1 MISLNRT
8 RTILNYNNF
17 QVFMQT
23 ELDKAERELKI
34 KNYSPRTI
42 KSYLYSL
49 QKYFSF
55 KGGYFIKL
63 DQEDIRNFLLHCEK
77 KQISPQSRN
86 LFLNAIKFYYR
97 NVQKD
102 YQKIEIQSAKKPKS
116 LPTVLSR
123 SEVGRIL
130 ESFKNAKH
138 KLMVSLAYGSG
149 LRVSEVISLKVQ
161 DLDFEELTVHIKQAK
176 GQKDRISVM
185 PESLTDSLKNLV
197 AGKSGDDFV
206 FASER
211 GGKLTTR
218 TAQKVFENALRDSG
232 VKKEATFHSLR
243 HSFATHLLENGTD
256 VRYVQELLG
265 HSNIRTT
272 QLYTQVTNP
281 KLKNIKS
288 PL

>member
-1 MISLNRT
+1 
-8 RTILNYNNF
+8 
-17 QVFMQT
+17 MQI
-23 ELDKAERELKI
+23 ELHKTERELRVI
-34 KNYSPRTI
+34 NYSPKTI
-42 KSYLYSL
+42 KSYLYGL
-49 QKYFSF
+49 REYFSF
-55 KGGYFIKL
+55 KGNNFTELNQENIK
-63 DQEDIRNFLLHCEK
+63 NFLLHCEQ

-97 NVQKD
+97 NIVKNPR
-102 YQKIEIQSAKKPKS
+102 KIEIQSAKRPKS

-123 SEVGRIL
+123 REITKIL
-130 ESFKNAKH
+130 ESLKNAKH
-138 KLMVSLAYGSG
+138 KLLLSLTYGAG
-149 LRVSEVISLKVQ
+149 LRVSEIVVLKVQ

-176 GQKDRISVM
+176 GQKDRISVI
-185 PESLTDSLKNLV
+185 PTSLIDGLKNLI
-197 AGKSGDDFV
+197 AGKDKNDLV

-232 VKKEATFHSLR
+232 IKKDATFHSLR

-256 VRYVQELLG
+256 VRFVQELLG
-265 HSNIRTT
+265 HQNIRST
-272 QLYTQVTNP
+272 QIYTHVTNP

>member
-1 MISLNRT
+1 
-8 RTILNYNNF
+8 
-17 QVFMQT
+17 MQT
-23 ELDKAERELKI
+23 ELQKTKRELKI
-34 KNYSPRTI
+34 KNYSPKTI

-49 QKYFSF
+49 REYFSF
-55 KGGYFIKL
+55 KANNFTEL
-63 DQEDIRNFLLHCEK
+63 DQENIRDFLLHCENK
-77 KQISPQSRN
+77 GVSPQSRN

-97 NVQKD
+97 NVVRSQ
-102 YQKIEIQSAKKPKS
+102 QKIRIQSAKKPKS

-123 SEVGRIL
+123 SEVSRIL
-130 ESFKNAKH
+130 ESPKNAKH
-138 KLMVSLAYGSG
+138 KLLLSFAYGAG
-149 LRVSEVISLKVQ
+149 LRVSEVVELKVQ
-161 DLDFEELTVHIKQAK
+161 DLDFEELTVHIKKAK

-185 PESLTDSLKNLV
+185 PESLVDDLRNLI
-197 AGKSGDDFV
+197 AGKAKNDFV

-218 TAQKVFENALRDSG
+218 TAQKVFKNALRDTCI
-232 VKKEATFHSLR
+232 KKDATFHSLR

-265 HSNIRTT
+265 HQNIRTT
-272 QLYTQVTNP
+272 QRYTQVTNP

>member
-1 MISLNRT
+1 
-8 RTILNYNNF
+8 
-17 QVFMQT
+17 MQT
-23 ELDKAERELKI
+23 QLDKAQQELKI
-34 KNYSPRTI
+34 KNYSPKTI
-42 KSYLYSL
+42 KSYLYGL
-49 QKYFSF
+49 REYFSF
-55 KGGYFIKL
+55 KGSDFTKL

-77 KQISPQSRN
+77 MHISPQSRN

-97 NVQKD
+97 NALKNN
-102 YQKIEIQSAKKPKS
+102 QKIEIQSAKKPKS

-123 SEVGRIL
+123 SEVWRIL
-130 ESFKNAKH
+130 GSLKNAKH
-138 KLMVSLAYGSG
+138 KLLLSFAYGAG
-149 LRVSEVISLKVQ
+149 LRVSEVVYLKVQ
-161 DLDFEELTVHIKQAK
+161 DLDFEELTVRIKQAK

-185 PESLTDSLKNLV
+185 PESLTDSMKNLV
-197 AGKSGDDFV
+197 AGKSGNDFV

-232 VKKEATFHSLR
+232 VKKDATFHSLR

-281 KLKNIKS
+281 KLINIKS
-288 PL
+288 PLS

>member
-1 MISLNRT
+1 
-8 RTILNYNNF
+8 
-17 QVFMQT
+17 MQT

-34 KNYSPRTI
+34 KSYSPKTI
-42 KSYLYSL
+42 KSYLYGL
-49 QKYFSF
+49 REYFSF
-55 KGGYFIKL
+55 KGNDFAKL
-63 DQEDIRNFLLHCEK
+63 DQEDIRIFLLHCQK
-77 KQISPQSRN
+77 RNISPGSRN
-86 LFLNAIKFYYR
+86 LFLNAVKFYYR
-97 NVQKD
+97 NVRKD

-123 SEVGRIL
+123 SEIERIL
-130 ESFKNAKH
+130 ESHKNAKH
-138 KLMVSLAYGSG
+138 KLLLSLAYGSG
-149 LRVSEVISLKVQ
+149 LRVSEVVSLKVQ

-185 PESLTDSLKNLV
+185 PESLIDGLKNLV
-197 AGKSGDDFV
+197 AGKTGNDLV
-206 FASER
+206 FESER
-211 GGKLTTR
+211 GGELTTR

-232 VKKEATFHSLR
+232 VKKDATFHSLR

-256 VRYVQELLG
+256 IRYVQALMG